1 MARIK
6 RSGSKGVRR
15 AAQSQSRAAG
25 ARRAKARG
33 SGLIDTVMGVLPFT
47 EQQWSRIFTT
57 LIVVAAL
64 GVAAVIANMAGVPA
78 LAQTQLARF
87 STDAGFVVQSV
98 RVSGTERMD
107 EARVYAIA
115 LAEQDRAM
123 SQVDPE
129 ELRARLLELPWVKDA
144 RVSIQ
149 LPDTISIDIVEREPH
164 AVLVKPDHF
173 TLIDIGGR
181 ELSPISREEAKGM
194 LRVTGPGVGQRV
206 AELEDLFKASP
217 AIEAQVTQAEWVGNR
232 RWNLTFESGQVLAL
246 PEGSERSTKA
256 LTDFARMDGQY
267 RLIGGK
273 VTSFDMRNPPR
284 IFMREPGRADRVELA
299 QGTP

>member
-25 ARRAKARG
+25 ARRAKAKT
-33 SGLIDTVMGVLPFT
+33 SGVLDTVMGVLPFT
-47 EQQWSRIFTT
+47 EQQWSRIFTV
-57 LIVVAAL
+57 LIALAVL
-64 GVAAVIANMAGVPA
+64 GVVGVIANLAGVPA
-78 LAQTQLARF
+78 LAQAQMAHF
-87 STDAGFVVQSV
+87 STDAGFVVRSV

-115 LAEQDRAM
+115 LAQQERAM

-129 ELRARLLELPWVKDA
+129 ELRGQLLDLPWVKDA

-149 LPDTISIDIVEREPH
+149 LPDTIAIDIVEREPH
-164 AVLVKPDHF
+164 AVLVKPDHLA
-173 TLIDIGGR
+173 LIDIGGR
-181 ELSPISREEAKGM
+181 ELSPVTREEAKEM
-194 LRVTGPGVGQRV
+194 LRVSGPGVSDRV
-206 AELEDLFKASP
+206 AELDTLFKATP

-246 PEGSERSTKA
+246 PEGRERSTKA
-256 LTDFARMDGQY
+256 LTD
-267 RLIGGK
+267 
-273 VTSFDMRNPPR
+273 MRNPPR
-284 IFMREPGRADRVELA
+284 IYMREPGRADRIELA